1 METFQ
6 GCTACNIWL
15 YNPICLRDQNNLLI
29 IYQGCDHFVSRRYT
43 IDNITISPSNPY
55 ATVIQDFR
63 FSLPTSFSENASLW
77 AVLSGKRTNA
87 FFIALCYLLI
97 NAEGF
102 LWFKEENVYMHWYN
116 EDTRFYSGAD
126 YPIRNGSKA
135 WSTANTVIWYFKR
148 VCYNKKSFKSLM
160 HKKKFII

>member
-1 METFQ
+1 M
-6 GCTACNIWL
+6 
-15 YNPICLRDQNNLLI
+15 LI

-87 FFIALCYLLI
+87 FFIALRYLLI

-102 LWFKEENVYMHWYN
+102 LWFKEENTCIGIMRILASIL
-116 EDTRFYSGAD
+116 EQI
-126 YPIRNGSKA
+126 IRSAMARKHDQQRTLLFDILKEFA
-135 WSTANTVIWYFKR
+135 TI
-148 VCYNKKSFKSLM
+148 KSFKSLM